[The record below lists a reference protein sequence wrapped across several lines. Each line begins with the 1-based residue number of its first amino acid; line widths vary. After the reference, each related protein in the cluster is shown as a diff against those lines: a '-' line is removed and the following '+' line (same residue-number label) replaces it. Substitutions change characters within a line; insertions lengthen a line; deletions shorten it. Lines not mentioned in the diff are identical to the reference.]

1 MTAAH
6 CIWTKVKFPL
16 SKVSVCRVKTE
27 TSTEGKLEC
36 KHLLRESKQLCKQT
50 GLLTAEGGGYPSGYF
65 TFVSNCVLACMGLS
79 SAVCGKT
86 NQAVCSQNVEVS
98 RRQSL
103 PVCIN
108 TRIQ

>member
-27 TSTEGKLEC
+27 TSKEGKLEC
-36 KHLLRESKQLCKQT
+36 KHLLHEGKQLCKQT

-65 TFVSNCVLACMGLS
+65 TFVSKLCTSMHGTFFCCMRKDKPGCMLTECGGQQEAV
-79 SAVCGKT
+79 SARVYKH
-86 NQAVCSQNVEVS
+86 
-98 RRQSL
+98 
-103 PVCIN
+103 
-108 TRIQ
+108 